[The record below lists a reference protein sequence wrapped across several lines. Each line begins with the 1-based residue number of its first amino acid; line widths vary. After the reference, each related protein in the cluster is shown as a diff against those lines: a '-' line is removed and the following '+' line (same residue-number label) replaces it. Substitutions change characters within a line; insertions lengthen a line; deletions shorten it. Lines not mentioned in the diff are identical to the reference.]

1 MPTRSNKR
9 KVTDAA
15 KEVAAFIGEHKAD
28 VALRATKSATAAAKA
43 KAKAAA
49 KAETVAKKAEAVA
62 KKAET
67 VAKKAETVA
76 KAETEAKNALP
87 AKKAK
92 AEKVASDSS
101 AKKTFTLADETSRS
115 QFRARI
121 QDGPSF
127 SMKYTLASK
136 EAIRKKIIAAALKT
150 CGD

>member
-15 KEVAAFIGEHKAD
+15 KEVAAFIGDHKAD
-28 VALRATKSATAAAKA
+28 VAFRATKSATAAAKA
-43 KAKAAA
+43 KAKVAA
-49 KAETVAKKAEAVA
+49 KAETVAKKAEA
-62 KKAET
+62 

>member
-15 KEVAAFIGEHKAD
+15 KEVAAFIGEHKAE

-49 KAETVAKKAEAVA
+49 KAETVAKKAGAA
-62 KKAET
+62 LK
-67 VAKKAETVA
+67 
-76 KAETEAKNALP
+76 AKNALP

-92 AEKVASDSS
+92 AEKKVASESS
-101 AKKTFTLADETSRS
+101 VKKTFTLADETSRS

-127 SMKYTLASK
+127 SMKYTVASK
-136 EAIRKKIIAAALKT
+136 EDIRKKIIAAALKA

>member
-15 KEVAAFIGEHKAD
+15 KEVAAFIGEHKAE

-49 KAETVAKKAEAVA
+49 KAETVAKKAGAA
-62 KKAET
+62 L
-67 VAKKAETVA
+67 
-76 KAETEAKNALP
+76 EAKNALP

-92 AEKVASDSS
+92 AEKVASESS
-101 AKKTFTLADETSRS
+101 VKKTFTLADETSRS

-127 SMKYTLASK
+127 SMKYTVASK
-136 EAIRKKIIAAALKT
+136 EDIRKKIIAAALKA

>member
-1 MPTRSNKR
+1 LPTRSNKR

-15 KEVAAFIGEHKAD
+15 KEVAAFIGEHKAE

-49 KAETVAKKAEAVA
+49 KAETVAKKADAVA

-76 KAETEAKNALP
+76 KAALP
-87 AKKAK
+87 ATKAK

-101 AKKTFTLADETSRS
+101 VKKTFTLADETSRS

-127 SMKYTLASK
+127 SMKYTVASK
-136 EAIRKKIIAAALKT
+136 EDIRKKINAAELKA